1 MFFLGLSIF
10 GFANFLDKYLM
21 RYHEILPET
30 SDILTLNP
38 GETRPAPIAAR
49 PEDQNKAL
57 DLMSQITDLKQELK
71 NLAILRDEMYYK
83 TDKWLRDNQ
92 YRYESD
98 TVKNFQKE
106 IDDITHKHL
115 ATSEKIDSLSKDYT
129 FLIKGDDD
137 PDAGALRAYEHLKK
151 HCSDFLNKSSQ
162 AQKLLYRGLQ
172 KYPSSFR
179 GFSFIGRSW
188 DERLTKDTP
197 IQTHEKVSAAMR
209 ENGFTATR
217 GNSIMCSNRISTAL
231 HYASSI
237 DHVYLI
243 VPFDGFKFTWSRRY
257 KDMWSQ
263 FLCRYS
269 GVDSLMGQFSNL
281 EADEKNKSEMQH
293 KIPTE
298 QETSS
303 KESEHQLIQY
313 LKLDNHDL
321 VSALYSGHEIY
332 IHGKYYAFSYQFFTP
347 LASLI
352 TGQG

>member
-1 MFFLGLSIF
+1 
-10 GFANFLDKYLM
+10 
-21 RYHEILPET
+21 
-30 SDILTLNP
+30 
-38 GETRPAPIAAR
+38 
-49 PEDQNKAL
+49 
-57 DLMSQITDLKQELK
+57 
-71 NLAILRDEMYYK
+71 
-83 TDKWLRDNQ
+83 
-92 YRYESD
+92 
-98 TVKNFQKE
+98 
-106 IDDITHKHL
+106 
-115 ATSEKIDSLSKDYT
+115 
-129 FLIKGDDD
+129 
-137 PDAGALRAYEHLKK
+137 
-151 HCSDFLNKSSQ
+151 
-162 AQKLLYRGLQ
+162 
-172 KYPSSFR
+172 
-179 GFSFIGRSW
+179 
-188 DERLTKDTP
+188 
-197 IQTHEKVSAAMR
+197 MR
-209 ENGFTATR
+209 ENGFTSTR